1 MTSRLNREIE
11 ATLARMMV
19 RMSALSEQMRIADN
33 IIAQLDDLPRTQDEV
48 FDSSDDES
56 SWSEYEHEDV
66 DSSDYDDD
74 ATSVMTAAYQS
85 EYYEPLFGYDSDT
98 DYDSDEE
105 TVVVQWED
113 PFMTPEKPIGGI
125 IIPADVDA
133 GLEALV

>member
-85 EYYEPLFGYDSDT
+85 EYYEPVFGYDS

-105 TVVVQWED
+105 TVVGQWED

-133 GLEALV
+133 GLEALI

>member
-85 EYYEPLFGYDSDT
+85 EYYEPLFGYDSG
-98 DYDSDEE
+98 YDSDEE

>member
-1 MTSRLNREIE
+1 
-11 ATLARMMV
+11 
-19 RMSALSEQMRIADN
+19 MSALSEQMRIADN

-48 FDSSDDES
+48 LDSSDDES

-85 EYYEPLFGYDSDT
+85 EYFESVFGYDSDC
-98 DYDSDEE
+98 DSDEE
-105 TVVVQWED
+105 TVVGQWED

-133 GLEALV
+133 GLEALI

>member
-11 ATLARMMV
+11 ATLARMMA

-33 IIAQLDDLPRTQDEV
+33 IIAQLDDLPRTEDEV
-48 FDSSDDES
+48 LDSSDDGS
-56 SWSEYEHEDV
+56 SWFEYEHEDV

-113 PFMTPEKPIGGI
+113 PFMTPEKPIGGV
-125 IIPADVDA
+125 IIPSNVDA

>member
-1 MTSRLNREIE
+1 
-11 ATLARMMV
+11 
-19 RMSALSEQMRIADN
+19 MRIADN

-48 FDSSDDES
+48 LDSSDDDES

-66 DSSDYDDD
+66 DSSDDDDDD

-85 EYYEPLFGYDSDT
+85 EYYEPVFGYDS

-105 TVVVQWED
+105 TVVGQWED

-133 GLEALV
+133 GLEALI